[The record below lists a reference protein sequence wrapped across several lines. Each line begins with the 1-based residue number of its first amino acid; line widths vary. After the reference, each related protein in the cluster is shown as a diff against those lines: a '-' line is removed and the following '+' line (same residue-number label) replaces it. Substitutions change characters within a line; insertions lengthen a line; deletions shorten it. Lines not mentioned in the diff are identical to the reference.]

1 MEDSK
6 KPEVNEDER
15 EEREQEIDEPDIED
29 FLFEEDNDE
38 KKTKSKVR
46 SFSAKLIAFAI
57 AFSLVVSVLAVWVR
71 VFNIPSFSF
80 LEKSNELSKIE
91 NIQDYKKAVVTI
103 EGNGSK
109 GTGFNISEEGT
120 IVTNYHVIEDMLPIT
135 VIFPNGDLF
144 NADITEEYPD
154 LDIALLKIEGK
165 ELPYLDI
172 QQQEEWGRE
181 DPIYVIG
188 NPLAYNQIV
197 MDGIIT
203 HDGQTMH
210 LSAPI
215 EKGNSGSPV
224 IDMEGKVIGV
234 VYAMTIPSLGSEED
248 PEGLAV
254 PVDRIPALQ

>member
-6 KPEVNEDER
+6 KPEMNEDKLDER
-15 EEREQEIDEPDIED
+15 EHDLDEPNIED
-29 FLFEEDNDE
+29 FLFDEEDED
-38 KKTKSKVR
+38 KKTKSKIK
-46 SFSAKLIAFAI
+46 SISAKVIAFAI

-120 IVTNYHVIEDMLPIT
+120 IVTNHHVIENMLPIT

-144 NADITEEYPD
+144 QAEITEEYPE
-154 LDIALLKIEGK
+154 LDIALLKIDGN
-165 ELPYLDI
+165 ELPYLEI
-172 QQQEEWGRE
+172 QREEEWGRGNST
-181 DPIYVIG
+181 YVIG

-197 MDGIIT
+197 MEGIIT
-203 HDGQTMH
+203 KDGQTMH

-234 VYAMTIPSLGSEED
+234 VYAMTIPTLGSEED

-254 PVDRIPALQ
+254 PVERIPVLQ